1 VNLFSQI
8 VSSPIGAFVVLAFAA
23 YLEVQGDACFQSGIY
38 HSSGSRRIGWFLLGA
53 LVLVCYSLFLNSSKV
68 DFGKLL
74 GLYVVLFFV
83 VAQVVAKVQFHQ
95 SPTKPIYLG
104 GLFIILGGLVMT
116 FWKG

>member
-1 VNLFSQI
+1 
-8 VSSPIGAFVVLAFAA
+8 
-23 YLEVQGDACFQSGIY
+23 
-38 HSSGSRRIGWFLLGA
+38 
-53 LVLVCYSLFLNSSKV
+53 
-68 DFGKLL
+68 
-74 GLYVVLFFV
+74 VLFFV

>member
-1 VNLFSQI
+1 M
-8 VSSPIGAFVVLAFAA
+8 VSSRRLSTGVLQPVS
-23 YLEVQGDACFQSGIY
+23 E
-38 HSSGSRRIGWFLLGA
+38 
-53 LVLVCYSLFLNSSKV
+53 LVEGGFR
-68 DFGKLL
+68 KLL

-104 GLFIILGGLVMT
+104 GLFIILGGLVMI